1 MATTLMSEAEIIQH
15 LHGILIDLR
24 NLQTFRYLHEMN
36 NPTEKFRFQDFIN
49 MSMTLINVEIKI
61 RQTRLVDSYINANPP
76 PPLVRMTNTED
87 PNTVSFRFQNEP
99 ECSFTVRSKP
109 IN

>member
-1 MATTLMSEAEIIQH
+1 MATVLMSEAEIIQH

-24 NLQTFRYLHEMN
+24 NLQTFRYQHEMN

-61 RQTRLVDSYINANPP
+61 RQTRLVDTYINANPP
-76 PPLVRMTNTED
+76 PPLVRMTNIED

-109 IN
+109 NN